1 MAFSSRD
8 LSVIGYANGF
18 TLWHF
23 KTSDPARRVGAES
36 YFNSASHMFRIGDF
50 IMVNAGIGSNPAHGL
65 VVVVGIE
72 RGEVMVRQL
81 SAIPGIVKNKNREDN
96 FAL

>member
-23 KTSDPARRVGAES
+23 KTSDPARRVGAAE
-36 YFNSASHMFRIGDF
+36 YFNMASHMFRVGDF
-50 IMVNAGIGSNPAHGL
+50 VIVNAGIGKNPAHGL
-65 VVVVGIE
+65 VVVVAIDHGD
-72 RGEVMVRQL
+72 VQVRQL
-81 SAIPGIVKNKNREDN
+81 SAIPGLANNKNRDQN
-96 FAL
+96 FAV